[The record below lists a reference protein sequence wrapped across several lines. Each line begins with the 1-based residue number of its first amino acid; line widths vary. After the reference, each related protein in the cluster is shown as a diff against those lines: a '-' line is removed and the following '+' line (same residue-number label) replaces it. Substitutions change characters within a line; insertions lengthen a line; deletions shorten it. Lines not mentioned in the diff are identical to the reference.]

1 MEPGVKVQDW
11 ILVVHCGKD
20 KLQKVVALPKYV
32 LEAATRD
39 VLQNL

>member
-1 MEPGVKVQDW
+1 MEPGVKVQNW
-11 ILVVHCGKD
+11 ILAVHCGKD